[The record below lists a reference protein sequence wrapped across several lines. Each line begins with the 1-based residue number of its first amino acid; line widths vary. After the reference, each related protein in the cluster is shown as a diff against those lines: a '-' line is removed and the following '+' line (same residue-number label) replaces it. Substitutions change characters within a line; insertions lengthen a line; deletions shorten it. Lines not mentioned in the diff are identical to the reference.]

1 MNTFRTLPFKK
12 ILFYTNIVLSS
23 LLLLGSGWLIIRI
36 IQPAPT
42 ASNGAGPTEPSTLQ
56 PGQAAPDFTLDALQG
71 PPIHLADQ
79 TGQVVI
85 VNLWATWCPP
95 CRAEMPMLDA
105 FQAVYVGQGVTVL
118 AVNSEEDVQTVQDFI
133 TKNGFTFQVLLDPQA
148 EMQVRFGVLG
158 LPTTFVIDRQG
169 VIQAIHLGEITEEQ
183 LKAVVEPLL

>member
-1 MNTFRTLPFKK
+1 
-12 ILFYTNIVLSS
+12 
-23 LLLLGSGWLIIRI
+23 
-36 IQPAPT
+36 
-42 ASNGAGPTEPSTLQ
+42 
-56 PGQAAPDFTLDALQG
+56 
-71 PPIHLADQ
+71 
-79 TGQVVI
+79 
-85 VNLWATWCPP
+85 
-95 CRAEMPMLDA
+95 MPMLDA

-148 EMQVRFGVLG
+148 EMQVRYGLLG